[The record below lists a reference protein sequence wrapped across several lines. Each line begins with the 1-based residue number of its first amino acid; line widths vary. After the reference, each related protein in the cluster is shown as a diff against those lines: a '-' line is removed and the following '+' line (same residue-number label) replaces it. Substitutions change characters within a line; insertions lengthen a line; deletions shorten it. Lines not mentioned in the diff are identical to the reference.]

1 MSFPRRNSASMASL
15 ILQVVW
21 MAMNRART
29 LGIHFG
35 NNRLQAELMEDIQEL
50 LEEPRGYRLR
60 G

>member
-1 MSFPRRNSASMASL
+1 MASL